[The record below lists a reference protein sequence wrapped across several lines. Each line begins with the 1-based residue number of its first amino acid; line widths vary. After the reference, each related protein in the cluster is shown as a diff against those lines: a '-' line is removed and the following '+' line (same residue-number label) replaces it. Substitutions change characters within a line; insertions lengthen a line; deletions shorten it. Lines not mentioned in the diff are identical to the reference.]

1 MSSTVHNV
9 ALEEEIGTAIRFALE
24 RLSLSSLAHISEG
37 YSAGAIARTVRII
50 VTPRRV
56 GKSLL
61 LSALSYTCAKP
72 LTEKKCPNSD
82 DAHSPVVEP

>member
-1 MSSTVHNV
+1 MVSGLTVSPAIPN
-9 ALEEEIGTAIRFALE
+9 AAFEEEIAQTIRFALE

-56 GKSLL
+56 GKWMR
-61 LSALSYTCAKP
+61 
-72 LTEKKCPNSD
+72 SD
-82 DAHSPVVEP
+82 

>member
-9 ALEEEIGTAIRFALE
+9 ALEEEIATAIRFALE

-56 GKSLL
+56 GTSIPR
-61 LSALSYTCAKP
+61 ALSSYRINAKY
-72 LTEKKCPNSD
+72 LSQQR
-82 DAHSPVVEP
+82 